1 MEAGATE
8 VGAIAV
14 GGTEVGGIEDG
25 AMVVTGAA
33 IRRVRVVERVW
44 LEGRPLQL
52 GKAEPISGSATTI
65 LALPLLQSAVS
76 DGGPAAS

>member
-1 MEAGATE
+1 MAGSAMEAGATE

-33 IRRVRVVERVW
+33 IRRVRVVEKVW
-44 LEGRPLQL
+44 LEG
-52 GKAEPISGSATTI
+52 
-65 LALPLLQSAVS
+65 
-76 DGGPAAS
+76 

>member
-1 MEAGATE
+1 MAVSAMEVGGTE

-14 GGTEVGGIEDG
+14 GVTEVGATEDG

-44 LEGRPLQL
+44 LEG
-52 GKAEPISGSATTI
+52 
-65 LALPLLQSAVS
+65 
-76 DGGPAAS
+76 